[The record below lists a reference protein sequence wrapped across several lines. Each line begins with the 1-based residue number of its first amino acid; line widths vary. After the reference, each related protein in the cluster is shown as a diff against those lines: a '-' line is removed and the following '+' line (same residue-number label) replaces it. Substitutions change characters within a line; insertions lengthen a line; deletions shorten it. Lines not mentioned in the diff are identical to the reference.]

1 MPDLNYTPY
10 DSDSDLYIRQVAF
23 FEIEKEDLFHLKNL
37 YKMIQEW
44 LALNQFYSVDSD
56 NVIDP
61 KTRDTNIET
70 LYFQRILPEGSS
82 EHHIWWRTHKIPR
95 GNNYYKYY
103 MKLDFQT
110 LNMKSKEITVRGQ
123 KIKSNFGDVIIRCK
137 CSLVLDYKKEWRNHW
152 FLKHVQKLFLQ
163 YIYKKR
169 VDYLKMDVWVTTYKL
184 QDVIKQY
191 LSMKTPYDMPRSFH
205 PEGGV

>member
-1 MPDLNYTPY
+1 MPDLAFDP
-10 DSDSDLYIRQVAF
+10 SDTEFVRFIAE

-44 LALNQFYSVDSD
+44 LALNQFYSVDSYE
-56 NVIDP
+56 VLDP
-61 KTRDTNIET
+61 KKRDLNIET
-70 LYFQRILPEGSS
+70 LYFQRVLQEGSN

-95 GNNYYKYY
+95 QNKYYKYY
-103 MKLDFQT
+103 MKIDMQT

-137 CSLVLDYKKEWRNHW
+137 AYLMLDYKKEWRKDW
-152 FLKHVQKLFLQ
+152 FLKHVQKMFWQ
-163 YIYKKR
+163 YIYKKQI
-169 VDYLKMDVWVTTYKL
+169 DYLKMDVWVTTYKL
-184 QDVIKQY
+184 QDLIKQY
-191 LSMKTPYDMPRSFH
+191 LAMKTPYDMPRSFH